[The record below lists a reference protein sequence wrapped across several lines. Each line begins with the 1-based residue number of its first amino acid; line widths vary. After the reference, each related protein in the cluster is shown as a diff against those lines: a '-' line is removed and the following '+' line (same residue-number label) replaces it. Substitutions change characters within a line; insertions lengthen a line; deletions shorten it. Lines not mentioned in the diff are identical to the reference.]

1 MIALLLALLP
11 PFTATPEDYG
21 VRRVAWSP
29 DGGAVALCGETG
41 VLLARPDGAT
51 VRVLASEPG
60 CREVAFED
68 DGALLLAYETVS
80 GDVVLGAV
88 QLVDGVVTVAR
99 DDLRRSA
106 EPCCGQDLI
115 GRPVERVL
123 PQLGPPRSIE
133 QLGDSARYV
142 FADREVT
149 VHEGVVACVVPL
161 SRVTA
166 SA

>member
-1 MIALLLALLP
+1 MKPVSHASLI
-11 PFTATPEDYG
+11 
-21 VRRVAWSP
+21 
-29 DGGAVALCGETG
+29 GADFAAVC
-41 VLLARPDGAT
+41 ARFGAP
-51 VRVLASEPG
+51 RG
-60 CREVAFED
+60 CLHE
-68 DGALLLAYETVS
+68 DGALLLAYETVG

-106 EPCCGQDLI
+106 EPCCGQDLV

-123 PQLGPPRSIE
+123 PQLGPPRGIE
-133 QLGDSARYV
+133 LLGDSTRYV

-149 VHEGVVACVVPL
+149 VHEGVVACVVPTP
-161 SRVTA
+161 RITA